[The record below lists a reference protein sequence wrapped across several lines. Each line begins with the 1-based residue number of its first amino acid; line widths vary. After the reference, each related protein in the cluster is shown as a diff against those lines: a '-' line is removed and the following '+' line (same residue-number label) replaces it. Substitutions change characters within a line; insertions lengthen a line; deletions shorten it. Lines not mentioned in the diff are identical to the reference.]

1 VAGFFITRRVTDK
14 MDTLKT
20 NTAIIIGG
28 SGAVGH
34 LLIEKLLDTK
44 KYERIYLILRTSLGF
59 QSHPI
64 IQELISSKLT
74 TEDLVISQAKID
86 LFCTLGTTLNKA
98 GSINEFVKID
108 RDLVVEYARWGKQ
121 KKVCAMHVLS
131 SVGAN
136 PASKNYYSRTKGEM
150 ENQLINLGL
159 SSLTIYRPSL
169 LYGAKRNEFRLGEML
184 GFYFMQLFSWMPF
197 SIIKRYKPVSVS
209 DLVDVMVN
217 HSMNTS
223 AEVSIISSE
232 EMHDVNL

>member
-1 VAGFFITRRVTDK
+1 

-20 NTAIIIGG
+20 NTAVIIGG
-28 SGAVGH
+28 SGAVGR
-34 LLIEKLLDTK
+34 LLIEKLLNTQR
-44 KYERIYLILRTSLGF
+44 YERIYLILRTSLGF

-74 TEDLVISQAKID
+74 TEDLVISEAKID
-86 LFCTLGTTLNKA
+86 LFCTLGTTLKKA

-121 KKVCAMHVLS
+121 KEICAMHVVS
-131 SVGAN
+131 YIGADE
-136 PASKNYYSRTKGEM
+136 ASKNYYSRTKGEM

-169 LYGAKRNEFRLGEML
+169 LHGAKREEFRLGEAL
-184 GFYFMQLFSWMPF
+184 GFYFMQLFSWLPF
-197 SIIKRYKPVSVS
+197 SMIKRYKPVSVS
-209 DLVDVMVN
+209 DLADVMVKY
-217 HSMNTS
+217 SMKPS
-223 AEVSIISSE
+223 PEVSIISSE